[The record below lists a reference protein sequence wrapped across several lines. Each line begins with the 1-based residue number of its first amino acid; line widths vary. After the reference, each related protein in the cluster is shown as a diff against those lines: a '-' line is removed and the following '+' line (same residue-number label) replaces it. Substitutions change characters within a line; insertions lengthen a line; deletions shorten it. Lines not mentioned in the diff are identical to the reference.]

1 MEAFLKQKIIT
12 FHMKKCLF
20 FFTLILVFAACKQ
33 NDPAPLPPT
42 AQPMPRLLDTTQV
55 QQDLQLLSSDEFM
68 GRNPSNAAISLT
80 YQLIQNRLRQ
90 AGVDSFA
97 LGFEQN
103 FSISGVPRKNFLG
116 LVKGTVNP
124 NEYIVV
130 SAHFDHLG
138 KTAAGV
144 FHGADDN
151 ASGVAAVLAMAKY
164 FKQHPP
170 KHSIIFALWDAE
182 EVGLKGA
189 EFFVNNLP
197 APLTLNQVKF
207 NLNLDMVARS
217 DNNKLWASGLS
228 HYPNFKYLVDS
239 LKQRTTTQLGSGFD
253 KPTDPQDWTYLSD
266 HGSFHRKGIAFV
278 YLGVE
283 DHADYH
289 KVTDTYDKIN
299 LQKYFENAQLAA
311 NMLVLVDRK
320 L

>member
-1 MEAFLKQKIIT
+1 
-12 FHMKKCLF
+12 MKKYFFLF
-20 FFTLILVFAACKQ
+20 SALLIFAACKQ
-33 NDPAPLPPT
+33 NGPEPLPPVLT
-42 AQPMPRLLDTTQV
+42 QAMPRLLDTTQL
-55 QQDLQLLSSDEFM
+55 QQDLQQLSSDEFM
-68 GRNPSNAAISLT
+68 GRNPSNAAIGLT
-80 YQLIQNRLRQ
+80 YELIKKRLRQ

-97 LGFEQN
+97 IGFEQSFN
-103 FSISGVPRKNFLG
+103 LSSSSRKNFLG
-116 LVKGTVNP
+116 VIKGTVLP
-124 NEYIVV
+124 NDFIVI

-182 EVGLKGA
+182 EVGLKGS

-197 APLTLNQVKF
+197 ATLNLNQIKF
-207 NLNLDMVARS
+207 NLNLDMIARS

-228 HYPNFKYLVDS
+228 HYPNYKYLVDS
-239 LKQRTTTQLGSGFD
+239 LKEGTTTQLGSGFD
-253 KPTDPQDWTYLSD
+253 KSSDPQDWTYLSD

-289 KVTDTYDKIN
+289 KVTDTFGRIN
-299 LQKYFENAQLAA
+299 LQKYFENANIAA
-311 NMLVLVDRK
+311 NMLALLDRK

>member
-1 MEAFLKQKIIT
+1 
-12 FHMKKCLF
+12 MKKYLF
-20 FFTLILVFAACKQ
+20 LFSALLIFAACKQ
-33 NDPAPLPPT
+33 NGPEPLQPVPAQ
-42 AQPMPRLLDTTQV
+42 AMPRLLDTAQL
-55 QQDLQLLSSDEFM
+55 QQDLQQLSSDEFM
-68 GRNPSNAAISLT
+68 GRNPSNAAVSLT
-80 YQLIQNRLRQ
+80 YELIQKRLRQ
-90 AGVDSFA
+90 ADVDSFA
-97 LGFEQN
+97 VGFEQN
-103 FSISGVPRKNFLG
+103 FTAGSTTRKNFLG
-116 LVKGTVNP
+116 IIKGSISP
-124 NEYIVV
+124 NDYLVV

-164 FKQHPP
+164 FKQNPP

-182 EVGLKGA
+182 EVGLKGS

-197 APLTLNQVKF
+197 ATLNLNQIKF
-207 NLNLDMVARS
+207 NLNLDMIARS

-228 HYPNFKYLVDS
+228 HYPNYKYLVDS
-239 LKQRTTTQLGSGFD
+239 LKERTTTQLGSGFD
-253 KPTDPQDWTYLSD
+253 KSTDPQDWTYLSD
-266 HGSFHRKGIAFV
+266 HGSFHRKGIAFI

-299 LQKYFENAQLAA
+299 LQKYFENANIAA
-311 NMLVLVDRK
+311 NMLALLDRK